1 MKRPVKIL
9 GCAWAILLFCLTG
22 CASSGGLVTAPTVKL
37 TSVELANLSF
47 RQQTFLL
54 GFDVHNPNPFPLPV
68 RSVRYNLR
76 LDGDSFAG
84 GETQSDFS
92 VPANGDDAFVI
103 SVDLDFMSTA
113 TKLASLI
120 QGGMRDQVQYD
131 LDGSF
136 AVDIPFVRPVP
147 FRSSGVIDIGR

>member
-1 MKRPVKIL
+1 MKSPASIFKGGWL
-9 GCAWAILLFCLTG
+9 ILLAFLSG
-22 CASSGGLVTAPTVKL
+22 CASNGALINPPTVNL

-54 GFDVHNPNPFPLPV
+54 GFDVQNPNPFPLPV

-76 LDGDSFAG
+76 LDGESFAG
-84 GETQSDFS
+84 GQTQSDFS

-103 SVDLDFMSTA
+103 SVDLDILSTA
-113 TKLASLI
+113 TQLASLL
-120 QGGMRDQVQYD
+120 QGGVRDQVRYD

-136 AVDIPFVRPVP
+136 AVDIPFVQPVP

>member
-1 MKRPVKIL
+1 MNRPAKMMMGGWL
-9 GCAWAILLFCLTG
+9 ILLAFSSG
-22 CASSGGLVTAPTVKL
+22 CASTGALINPPTVNL

-54 GFDVHNPNPFPLPV
+54 GFDVQNPNPFPLPV

-76 LDGDSFAG
+76 LDGESFAG

-103 SVDLDFMSTA
+103 SVDLDILSTA
-113 TKLASLI
+113 TQLASLL
-120 QGGMRDQVQYD
+120 QGGMRDEVRYD

-136 AVDIPFVRPVP
+136 AVDIPFVQPVP
-147 FRSSGVIDIGR
+147 FRSSGVIGIGR